1 MSPQRRRSACVPL
14 LLAGSLL
21 AGCEQAPIPLRDLY
35 LREADCRTDWGE
47 NATCEPTTTAGGGT
61 GWYGPTYPH
70 GKRRTSGRDNRYG
83 VVDTRNGNIEY
94 GRGNMLVQNWN
105 ARAAAAQRGTVSTDS
120 SGTSRGGFGAS
131 ARGSSGG

>member
-1 MSPQRRRSACVPL
+1 MSPQHRRSACVPL

-47 NATCEPTTTAGGGT
+47 SATCEPTTTAGGGT

-70 GKRRTSGRDNRYG
+70 AATAAKDAAVTAPGFELILTKR
-83 VVDTRNGNIEY
+83 
-94 GRGNMLVQNWN
+94 
-105 ARAAAAQRGTVSTDS
+105 
-120 SGTSRGGFGAS
+120 
-131 ARGSSGG
+131 